1 MRDLPRVGEE
11 FAGYRLGPRLGRG
24 GMSVVYQ
31 AENWRL
37 GNVVALK
44 ILAPELANDDQF
56 RTRFLQESRVAAS
69 LNHPNVVPVTDFGAC
84 DGLLYLAMR
93 YVAGIDLGRMIAER
107 GRLDPGTAV
116 HLLSQG
122 ALALDAA
129 HRRGLVHRDVKPAN
143 LLVERT
149 SDDTDPDHLYLA
161 DFGIT
166 KHVGG
171 LAGQES
177 LTAAGMVVG
186 TARYVSPEQAQ
197 ELAVHG
203 AADQYALGC
212 VLFECLTG
220 RVPFDKNT
228 GAATVSAHVREA
240 PPRATAL
247 QPGLPPAIDAVFAR
261 VLAKEPGARYP
272 DCRAFMAAAGAAL
285 ETHARLPGRG
295 GSAEFGPGPFPPDEG
310 WHRGKAGSGELPVT
324 EPWRVHAADDGT
336 GGAGRGAP
344 TPRLGVPS
352 PLLPGQWLRQRRNG
366 RVRWG
371 GLLLAILAAAG
382 TAAWVLA
389 TGLGST
395 KAPAVVRPAAAAS
408 SPSSAL
414 FAVLTRTA
422 ESSPGDLN
430 LSACQQPS
438 ATDVECKNLSP
449 AIASVSFV
457 TYPSLPALYSHYQ
470 EIVSNLAGHQPF
482 AAVENSSSC
491 GWHAPHPAAESTW
504 NGSDQYFTTY
514 SVAQL
519 MTGAVPSDIALG
531 RVFCTLTSNGD
542 EDIVWTQ
549 DAGDFL
555 GYATGAAPDA
565 QVWDWFADVHHGISC
580 RFSPAVS
587 SSSRN

>member
-56 RTRFLQESRVAAS
+56 RTRFLQESRIAAS

-93 YVAGIDLGRMIAER
+93 YVAGIDLGRMITER
-107 GRLDPGTAV
+107 GRLEPGTAV

-149 SDDTDPDHLYLA
+149 SDDADPDHLYLA

-171 LAGQES
+171 LAGQAS

-228 GAATVSAHVREA
+228 GAATV
-240 PPRATAL
+240 PP
-247 QPGLPPAIDAVFAR
+247 
-261 VLAKEPGARYP
+261 
-272 DCRAFMAAAGAAL
+272 
-285 ETHARLPGRG
+285 
-295 GSAEFGPGPFPPDEG
+295 
-310 WHRGKAGSGELPVT
+310 
-324 EPWRVHAADDGT
+324 
-336 GGAGRGAP
+336 
-344 TPRLGVPS
+344 
-352 PLLPGQWLRQRRNG
+352 
-366 RVRWG
+366 
-371 GLLLAILAAAG
+371 
-382 TAAWVLA
+382 
-389 TGLGST
+389 
-395 KAPAVVRPAAAAS
+395 
-408 SPSSAL
+408 
-414 FAVLTRTA
+414 
-422 ESSPGDLN
+422 
-430 LSACQQPS
+430 
-438 ATDVECKNLSP
+438 
-449 AIASVSFV
+449 
-457 TYPSLPALYSHYQ
+457 
-470 EIVSNLAGHQPF
+470 
-482 AAVENSSSC
+482 
-491 GWHAPHPAAESTW
+491 
-504 NGSDQYFTTY
+504 
-514 SVAQL
+514 
-519 MTGAVPSDIALG
+519 
-531 RVFCTLTSNGD
+531 
-542 EDIVWTQ
+542 
-549 DAGDFL
+549 
-555 GYATGAAPDA
+555 
-565 QVWDWFADVHHGISC
+565 
-580 RFSPAVS
+580 
-587 SSSRN
+587 